1 MGRMKTGLFIGR
13 FQPFHNG
20 HMRAIE
26 WILEDCDRLIIVVG
40 SSQRSFEIDNPFTV
54 GERIEMITRVLSSK
68 NLLSRCIV
76 LSVPDIQNN
85 ALWVAHVNSLVP
97 RYDVVYTN
105 NPLAMRLFKEAGRKV
120 VSIPFFKR
128 SENEGTRIRDSML
141 KNGEWKKH
149 VPQEVADFIEEI
161 KAIERLHDISK
172 NDA

>member
-105 NPLAMRLFKEAGRKV
+105 NPLAMRLFKEAGRKAV
-120 VSIPFFKR
+120 AIPFFKR